1 MYAYSNKYV
10 CMHAYSYIC
19 TCTGIYNMHACTYV
33 YEFVMYVCTFI
44 NTYVHCVN
52 QLVIGHHSFS
62 NQIQANSVC
71 KDKGHHKCSKG
82 KQ

>member
-10 CMHAYSYIC
+10 CMHACSYIWA
-19 TCTGIYNMHACTYV
+19 CTGIYNMYACTYV
-33 YEFVMYVCTFI
+33 YKFIMYVCTFI
-44 NTYVHCVN
+44 NTYVHCMK
-52 QLVIGHHSFS
+52 QLVIGRHSFS

-71 KDKGHHKCSKG
+71 KDKVYYKCSKG